1 MRVLI
6 MGGTRLINT
15 AITRCLIACG
25 DAVTVYNRGQT
36 DNLRQNH

>member
-6 MGGTRLINT
+6 IGGTGLINT
-15 AITRCLIACG
+15 AITRCLIARG

-36 DNLRQNH
+36 DNLRRNH